1 MRTRHNLRYTLEK
14 TLRPYLEKLRQQA
27 QATPAGIRK
36 QMLLCI
42 SASLLLTI
50 LVFFLGLQDGVLK
63 EGFRLP
69 RSGYGGAKQYITLEV
84 SGLTEDTSVPLDIT
98 VSPKRY
104 TEEEANA
111 VFREIYDQLEELV
124 VAEGESFANLQH
136 DLRLMTKLPKYGVQL
151 SWDFY
156 PELDPALDA
165 GSVPQDVDVPAEA
178 AVEGEVPQD
187 ADAASKALAEN
198 EQSAGEDAMPEALA
212 EGGVSADEDVLPED
226 ADATAIAMADQREA
240 ARAYYRKYRHLMDS
254 DGTLHNETLPPGTVV
269 TGYLSLIMSTDIVPT
284 STDGAT
290 KYLKTQYHSAP
301 YRIYVGIVP
310 RALSRYES
318 LLLQLQQAITA
329 EDEGSL
335 GENMLSLPTE
345 IDGQRIYYSEH
356 EDQSYLLLPLLGVI
370 AAMAIYMRQGQARR
384 TEKKQREALLML
396 DYSELVSKLMVYIGA
411 GLTVRNALETISQHF
426 DALIARGIKA
436 DRPLYQELRT
446 MVIQFRRNMPES
458 EIYLSFGRR
467 VNLKPY
473 TKLVSLIEQNRM
485 NGARNLRA
493 MLELE
498 MEDAFEQRKTTARRL
513 GEEAGT
519 KLLLPLFIMLGI
531 VMIIV
536 IVPAMSALG

>member
-1 MRTRHNLRYTLEK
+1 MRTRHSLRRTLEK
-14 TLRPYLEKLRQQA
+14 TLRPYLQKLRQQA

-69 RSGYGGAKQYITLEV
+69 RSGYGGSKQYITLEV

-156 PELDPALDA
+156 PELDPALAA
-165 GSVPQDVDVPAEA
+165 GSVPQDTDA
-178 AVEGEVPQD
+178 ATETAGEGEMP
-187 ADAASKALAEN
+187 L
-198 EQSAGEDAMPEALA
+198 GEDAPAEALA
-212 EGGVSADEDVLPED
+212 EGEVSMDEDASAETLAEGEAAIED
-226 ADATAIAMADQREA
+226 ANATAIAMAEQREA

-284 STDGAT
+284 STDGET

-318 LLLQLQQAITA
+318 LLLQLQQAITT

-356 EDQSYLLLPLLGVI
+356 EDRSYLLLPLLGVI

-426 DALIARGIKA
+426 DALIARGIKE

-519 KLLLPLFIMLGI
+519 KLLIPLFIMLGI

>member
-1 MRTRHNLRYTLEK
+1 MRTRHSLHRTLEK
-14 TLRPYLEKLRQQA
+14 TLRPFLQKLRQQA
-27 QATPAGIRK
+27 RATPAEIRK

-50 LVFFLGLQDGVLK
+50 LVFFLGLQDGTLK

-69 RSGYGGAKQYITLEV
+69 RSGYGGSKQYITLEV

-104 TEEEANA
+104 TEEEADA
-111 VFREIYDQLEELV
+111 VFREIYEQLEELV

-136 DLRLMTKLPKYGVQL
+136 DLHLMTKLPKYGVQL

-156 PELDPALDA
+156 PELDPTIAV
-165 GSVPQDVDVPAEA
+165 GSVPQDDDVSAEA
-178 AVEGEVPQD
+178 WTEDKVATDEDAITED
-187 ADAASKALAEN
+187 ADAAAIGMAE
-198 EQSAGEDAMPEALA
+198 
-212 EGGVSADEDVLPED
+212 
-226 ADATAIAMADQREA
+226 QREA
-240 ARAYYRKYRHLMDS
+240 ARSYYRKYRHLMDS

-269 TGYLSLIMSTDIVPT
+269 TGYLSLIMSTDIVPENV
-284 STDGAT
+284 DGEA

-310 RALSRYES
+310 RELSRYES

-335 GENMLSLPTE
+335 GETMLSLPTE

-356 EDQSYLLLPLLGVI
+356 EDRSYLLLPLLGVI

-498 MEDAFEQRKTTARRL
+498 MEDAFEQRKMTARRL

>member
-1 MRTRHNLRYTLEK
+1 MRTRHALRRTLEK
-14 TLRPYLEKLRQQA
+14 TLQPYLQKLRQQA
-27 QATPAGIRK
+27 QATPAEIRK

-50 LVFFLGLQDGVLK
+50 LVFFLGLQDGTLK

-69 RSGYGGAKQYITLEV
+69 RSGYGGSKQYITLEV

-98 VSPKRY
+98 VNPKRY

-136 DLRLMTKLPKYGVQL
+136 DLHLMTKLPKYGVQL

-156 PELDPALDA
+156 PELDPALA
-165 GSVPQDVDVPAEA
+165 SGSLPQD
-178 AVEGEVPQD
+178 
-187 ADAASKALAEN
+187 
-198 EQSAGEDAMPEALA
+198 EDAPAEALA
-212 EGGVSADEDVLPED
+212 EDAVSADVDAPAEALPEGEVTAEA
-226 ADATAIAMADQREA
+226 ADAVAIAMAEQREA

-269 TGYLSLIMSTDIVPT
+269 TGYLSLIMSTDIVPK
-284 STDGAT
+284 STDGET

-301 YRIYVGIVP
+301 YRIYVSIVP

-356 EDQSYLLLPLLGVI
+356 EDRSYLLLPLLGVI
-370 AAMAIYMRQGQARR
+370 AAMSIYMRQGQARR

-426 DALIARGIKA
+426 DALIARGIKE

>member
-1 MRTRHNLRYTLEK
+1 MRTRHSLRRTLEK
-14 TLRPYLEKLRQQA
+14 TLRPYLQKLRQQA

-42 SASLLLTI
+42 STSLLLTI

-69 RSGYGGAKQYITLEV
+69 RSGYGGSKQYITLEV

-156 PELDPALDA
+156 PELDPALAA
-165 GSVPQDVDVPAEA
+165 GSVTP
-178 AVEGEVPQD
+178 
-187 ADAASKALAEN
+187 
-198 EQSAGEDAMPEALA
+198 
-212 EGGVSADEDVLPED
+212 DE
-226 ADATAIAMADQREA
+226 

-254 DGTLHNETLPPGTVV
+254 DGTLHNETLAPGTVV

-284 STDGAT
+284 DTDGET

-318 LLLQLQQAITA
+318 LLLQLQQAITT

-356 EDQSYLLLPLLGVI
+356 EDRSYLLLPLLGVI

-426 DALIARGIKA
+426 DALIARGIKE

>member
-1 MRTRHNLRYTLEK
+1 MRTRHALRRTLEK
-14 TLRPYLEKLRQQA
+14 TLQPYLQKLRQQA
-27 QATPAGIRK
+27 QATPAEIRK

-50 LVFFLGLQDGVLK
+50 LVFFLGLQDGTLK

-69 RSGYGGAKQYITLEV
+69 RSGYGGSKQYITLEV

-98 VSPKRY
+98 VNPKRY

-136 DLRLMTKLPKYGVQL
+136 DLHLMTKLPKYGVQL

-156 PELDPALDA
+156 PELDPALA
-165 GSVPQDVDVPAEA
+165 SGSLPQD
-178 AVEGEVPQD
+178 
-187 ADAASKALAEN
+187 
-198 EQSAGEDAMPEALA
+198 EDAPAEALA
-212 EGGVSADEDVLPED
+212 EDAVSADVDAPAEALPEGEVTAEA
-226 ADATAIAMADQREA
+226 ADAVAIAMAEQREA

-269 TGYLSLIMSTDIVPT
+269 TGYLSLIMSTDIVPK
-284 STDGAT
+284 STEGET
-290 KYLKTQYHSAP
+290 KYLKTQYHAAP
-301 YRIYVGIVP
+301 YRIYVSIVP

-345 IDGQRIYYSEH
+345 IDGQRICYSEH
-356 EDQSYLLLPLLGVI
+356 EDRSYLLLPLLGVI

-426 DALIARGIKA
+426 DALIARGIKE

>member
-1 MRTRHNLRYTLEK
+1 MRTRHSLRRTLEK
-14 TLRPYLEKLRQQA
+14 TLLPYLQKLRQQA
-27 QATPAGIRK
+27 QATPVEIRK

-63 EGFRLP
+63 EGFCLP
-69 RSGYGGAKQYITLEV
+69 RSGYGGQKQYITLEV

-104 TEEEANA
+104 TEEEADA

-156 PELDPALDA
+156 PELDPALAA
-165 GSVPQDVDVPAEA
+165 GSVPQDEDAPAEA
-178 AVEGEVPQD
+178 TGEGEMPLGDD
-187 ADAASKALAEN
+187 APA
-198 EQSAGEDAMPEALA
+198 EALA
-212 EGGVSADEDVLPED
+212 EGEAVTED
-226 ADATAIAMADQREA
+226 ADATAIAMAEQREA

-254 DGTLHNETLPPGTVV
+254 DGTLHNETLAPGTVV

-284 STDGAT
+284 STDGET

-318 LLLQLQQAITA
+318 LLLQLQQAITS

-356 EDQSYLLLPLLGVI
+356 EDRSYLLLPLLGVI

-384 TEKKQREALLML
+384 TEKKQREALLKL

-426 DALIARGIKA
+426 DTLIARGIKE

-498 MEDAFEQRKTTARRL
+498 MEDSFEQRKTTARRL

>member
-1 MRTRHNLRYTLEK
+1 MRTRHSLRRTLEK
-14 TLRPYLEKLRQQA
+14 TLRPYLQKLRQQA
-27 QATPAGIRK
+27 QATPAEIRK

-42 SASLLLTI
+42 CASLLLTI
-50 LVFFLGLQDGVLK
+50 LVFFLGLQDGTLK

-69 RSGYGGAKQYITLEV
+69 RSGYGGSKQYITLEV

-104 TEEEANA
+104 TEEEADA

-136 DLRLMTKLPKYGVQL
+136 DLHLMTKLPKYGVQL

-156 PELDPALDA
+156 PELDPALTS
-165 GSVPQDVDVPAEA
+165 GSLPQD
-178 AVEGEVPQD
+178 
-187 ADAASKALAEN
+187 
-198 EQSAGEDAMPEALA
+198 EDAPAEALA
-212 EGGVSADEDVLPED
+212 EDAVSADVDAPAEALPEGEVTAEA
-226 ADATAIAMADQREA
+226 ADAVAIAMAEQREA

-269 TGYLSLIMSTDIVPT
+269 TGYLSLIMSTDIVPENV
-284 STDGAT
+284 DGET

-310 RALSRYES
+310 RELSRYES
-318 LLLQLQQAITA
+318 LLLQLQQSITA

-356 EDQSYLLLPLLGVI
+356 EDRSYLLLPLLGVI

-485 NGARNLRA
+485 NGARNLRVL
-493 MLELE
+493 LELE

>member
-1 MRTRHNLRYTLEK
+1 MRTRHSLRRTLEK
-14 TLRPYLEKLRQQA
+14 TLRPYLQKLRQQA

-69 RSGYGGAKQYITLEV
+69 RSGYGGSKQYITLEV

-136 DLRLMTKLPKYGVQL
+136 DLHLMTKLPKYGVQL

-156 PELDPALDA
+156 PELDPALAA
-165 GSVPQDVDVPAEA
+165 GSVTP
-178 AVEGEVPQD
+178 
-187 ADAASKALAEN
+187 
-198 EQSAGEDAMPEALA
+198 
-212 EGGVSADEDVLPED
+212 DE
-226 ADATAIAMADQREA
+226 

-254 DGTLHNETLPPGTVV
+254 DGTLHNETLAPGTVV

-284 STDGAT
+284 GTDGET

-318 LLLQLQQAITA
+318 LLLQLQQAITT

-356 EDQSYLLLPLLGVI
+356 EDRSYLLLPLLGVI

-384 TEKKQREALLML
+384 TEKKQRESLLML

-426 DALIARGIKA
+426 DALIARGIKE

>member
-1 MRTRHNLRYTLEK
+1 MRTRHSLRRTLEK
-14 TLRPYLEKLRQQA
+14 TLRPYLQKLRQQA

-50 LVFFLGLQDGVLK
+50 LVFFLGLQNGVLK

-69 RSGYGGAKQYITLEV
+69 RSGYGGSKQYITLEV

-156 PELDPALDA
+156 PELDPALAA
-165 GSVPQDVDVPAEA
+165 GSVPPDADAPAEA
-178 AVEGEVPQD
+178 AGEGEMPLGDD
-187 ADAASKALAEN
+187 ASAET
-198 EQSAGEDAMPEALA
+198 LA
-212 EGGVSADEDVLPED
+212 EGEAATED
-226 ADATAIAMADQREA
+226 ADTTAIAMAEQREA

-254 DGTLHNETLPPGTVV
+254 DGTLHNETLAPGTVV

-284 STDGAT
+284 STDGET

-318 LLLQLQQAITA
+318 LLLQLQQAITT

-356 EDQSYLLLPLLGVI
+356 EDRSYLLLPLLGVI

-426 DALIARGIKA
+426 DALIARGIKE

>member
-1 MRTRHNLRYTLEK
+1 MRTRHSLRRTLEK
-14 TLRPYLEKLRQQA
+14 TLRPFLQKLRQQA
-27 QATPAGIRK
+27 QATPAEIRK

-50 LVFFLGLQDGVLK
+50 LVFFLGLQDGTLK
-63 EGFRLP
+63 EGFCLP
-69 RSGYGGAKQYITLEV
+69 RSGYGGSKQYITLEV
-84 SGLTEDTSVPLDIT
+84 SGLTEGTSVPLDIT

-104 TEEEANA
+104 TEEEADA
-111 VFREIYDQLEELV
+111 VFREIYGQLEELV

-156 PELDPALDA
+156 PELDPALAA
-165 GSVPQDVDVPAEA
+165 GSVTPDEDAPAEA
-178 AVEGEVPQD
+178 TGEGEMPLGDD
-187 ADAASKALAEN
+187 APA
-198 EQSAGEDAMPEALA
+198 EALA
-212 EGGVSADEDVLPED
+212 EGEAVTED
-226 ADATAIAMADQREA
+226 ADATAIAMAEQREA

-254 DGTLHNETLPPGTVV
+254 DGTLHNETLAPGTVV

-284 STDGAT
+284 STDGET

-356 EDQSYLLLPLLGVI
+356 EDRSYLLLPLLGVI

-426 DALIARGIKA
+426 DALIARGIKE

>member
-1 MRTRHNLRYTLEK
+1 MRARHSLRRTLEK
-14 TLRPYLEKLRQQA
+14 TLRPYLQKLRQQA
-27 QATPAGIRK
+27 QATPAEIRK

-69 RSGYGGAKQYITLEV
+69 RSGYGGSKQYITLEV

-156 PELDPALDA
+156 PELDPALSA
-165 GSVPQDVDVPAEA
+165 GSVLQDTDAA
-178 AVEGEVPQD
+178 AVT
-187 ADAASKALAEN
+187 
-198 EQSAGEDAMPEALA
+198 AGEDEVPLGDDAPAEALA
-212 EGGVSADEDVLPED
+212 EGEVSMDEDASAETLAEGEAATED
-226 ADATAIAMADQREA
+226 ADTTAIAMAEQREA

-254 DGTLHNETLPPGTVV
+254 DGTLHNETLAPGTVV

-284 STDGAT
+284 STDGET

-356 EDQSYLLLPLLGVI
+356 EDRSYLLLPLLGVI

-426 DALIARGIKA
+426 DALIARGIKE

>member
-1 MRTRHNLRYTLEK
+1 MRTRHSLRHTLEK
-14 TLRPYLEKLRQQA
+14 TLRPFLQKLRQQA
-27 QATPAGIRK
+27 QATPAEIRK

-50 LVFFLGLQDGVLK
+50 LVFFLGLQDGTLK

-69 RSGYGGAKQYITLEV
+69 RSGYGGSKQYITLEV

-104 TEEEANA
+104 TEEEADA

-136 DLRLMTKLPKYGVQL
+136 DLHLMTKLPKYGVQL

-156 PELDPALDA
+156 PELDPAMAA
-165 GSVPQDVDVPAEA
+165 GSVPQDEDVPAEA
-178 AVEGEVPQD
+178 VAEDEVPQD
-187 ADAASKALAEN
+187 DDA
-198 EQSAGEDAMPEALA
+198 SAEALA
-212 EGGVSADEDVLPED
+212 EDEAPSDEDTLPED
-226 ADATAIAMADQREA
+226 ADAAAIAMAEQREA

-254 DGTLHNETLPPGTVV
+254 DGTLHNETLAPGTVV
-269 TGYLSLIMSTDIVPT
+269 TGYLSLIMSTDIVPK
-284 STDGAT
+284 SAEGET

-310 RALSRYES
+310 RELSRYES

-356 EDQSYLLLPLLGVI
+356 EDRSYLLLPLLGVV

-426 DALIARGIKA
+426 DALIARGIKE

>member
-1 MRTRHNLRYTLEK
+1 MRTRHSLRHTLEK
-14 TLRPYLEKLRQQA
+14 TLRPYLQKLRQQA

-50 LVFFLGLQDGVLK
+50 LVFFLGLQDGTLK

-69 RSGYGGAKQYITLEV
+69 RSGYGGSKQYITLEV

-104 TEEEANA
+104 TEEEADA
-111 VFREIYDQLEELV
+111 VFREIYEQLEELV
-124 VAEGESFANLQH
+124 VAKGESFANLQH
-136 DLRLMTKLPKYGVQL
+136 DLHLMTKLPKYGVQL

-156 PELDPALDA
+156 PELDPAM
-165 GSVPQDVDVPAEA
+165 AE
-178 AVEGEVPQD
+178 
-187 ADAASKALAEN
+187 
-198 EQSAGEDAMPEALA
+198 
-212 EGGVSADEDVLPED
+212 
-226 ADATAIAMADQREA
+226 QREA

-254 DGTLHNETLPPGTVV
+254 DGTLHNETLAPGTVV
-269 TGYLSLIMSTDIVPT
+269 TGYLSLIMSTDIVPK
-284 STDGAT
+284 SAEGET

-310 RALSRYES
+310 RELSRYES

-356 EDQSYLLLPLLGVI
+356 EDRSYLLLPLLGVI

-426 DALIARGIKA
+426 DALIARGIKE

>member
-1 MRTRHNLRYTLEK
+1 MRTRHSLRHTLEK
-14 TLRPYLEKLRQQA
+14 TLRPYLQKLRQQA

-69 RSGYGGAKQYITLEV
+69 RSGYGGSKQYITLEV

-156 PELDPALDA
+156 PELDPALSA
-165 GSVPQDVDVPAEA
+165 GSVTPDADAPAEA
-178 AVEGEVPQD
+178 AAADEMLLDEDASAETLAEGEVSMDVD
-187 ADAASKALAEN
+187 APAEVAAEN
-198 EQSAGEDAMPEALA
+198 
-212 EGGVSADEDVLPED
+212 
-226 ADATAIAMADQREA
+226 ADATAIAMAEQREA

-284 STDGAT
+284 STDGET
-290 KYLKTQYHSAP
+290 KYLKTQYHSTP

-318 LLLQLQQAITA
+318 LLLQLQQAITT

-356 EDQSYLLLPLLGVI
+356 EDRSYLLLPLLGVI

-426 DALIARGIKA
+426 DALISRGIKE

>member
-1 MRTRHNLRYTLEK
+1 MRTRHSLRRTLEK
-14 TLRPYLEKLRQQA
+14 TLRPYLQKLRQQA
-27 QATPAGIRK
+27 QATPVGIRK

-69 RSGYGGAKQYITLEV
+69 RSGYGGSKQYITLEV

-136 DLRLMTKLPKYGVQL
+136 DLHLMTKLPKYGVQL

-156 PELDPALDA
+156 PELDPALDT
-165 GSVPQDVDVPAEA
+165 GSVPQDTDTAAETAGEDEAAMDENASAETLAEGEA
-178 AVEGEVPQD
+178 AV
-187 ADAASKALAEN
+187 
-198 EQSAGEDAMPEALA
+198 
-212 EGGVSADEDVLPED
+212 ED
-226 ADATAIAMADQREA
+226 ADATAIAMAEQREA

-284 STDGAT
+284 STDGET

-318 LLLQLQQAITA
+318 LLLQLQQAITT

-356 EDQSYLLLPLLGVI
+356 KDRSYLLLPLLGVI

-426 DALIARGIKA
+426 DALIARGIKE

>member
-1 MRTRHNLRYTLEK
+1 MRTRHSLRRTLEK
-14 TLRPYLEKLRQQA
+14 TLRPFLQKLRQQA
-27 QATPAGIRK
+27 QATPAEIRK

-50 LVFFLGLQDGVLK
+50 LVFFLGLQDGTLK

-69 RSGYGGAKQYITLEV
+69 RSGYGGSKQYITLEV

-104 TEEEANA
+104 TEEEADA
-111 VFREIYDQLEELV
+111 VFREIYEQLEELV

-136 DLRLMTKLPKYGVQL
+136 DLHLMTKLPKYGVEL

-156 PELDPALDA
+156 PELDPAM
-165 GSVPQDVDVPAEA
+165 S
-178 AVEGEVPQD
+178 
-187 ADAASKALAEN
+187 
-198 EQSAGEDAMPEALA
+198 EQ
-212 EGGVSADEDVLPED
+212 
-226 ADATAIAMADQREA
+226 QEA

-269 TGYLSLIMSTDIVPT
+269 TGYLSLIMSTDIVPK
-284 STDGAT
+284 DVDNEV

-310 RALSRYES
+310 RELSRYES

-356 EDQSYLLLPLLGVI
+356 EDRSYLLLPLLGVI

>member
-1 MRTRHNLRYTLEK
+1 MRTRHSLRRTLEK
-14 TLRPYLEKLRQQA
+14 TLRPYLQKLRQQA

-69 RSGYGGAKQYITLEV
+69 RSGYGGSKQYITLEV

-156 PELDPALDA
+156 PELDPALAA
-165 GSVPQDVDVPAEA
+165 GSVTP
-178 AVEGEVPQD
+178 
-187 ADAASKALAEN
+187 
-198 EQSAGEDAMPEALA
+198 
-212 EGGVSADEDVLPED
+212 DE
-226 ADATAIAMADQREA
+226 

-254 DGTLHNETLPPGTVV
+254 DGTLHNETLAPGTVV

-284 STDGAT
+284 GTDGET

-318 LLLQLQQAITA
+318 LLLQLQQAITT

-356 EDQSYLLLPLLGVI
+356 EDRSYLLLPLLGVI

-426 DALIARGIKA
+426 DALLARGIKE

>member
-1 MRTRHNLRYTLEK
+1 MRTRHSLRHTLEK
-14 TLRPYLEKLRQQA
+14 TLRPFLQKLRQQA
-27 QATPAGIRK
+27 QATPAEIRK

-50 LVFFLGLQDGVLK
+50 LVFFLGLQDGTLK

-69 RSGYGGAKQYITLEV
+69 RSSYGGQKQYITLEV

-104 TEEEANA
+104 TEEEADA

-136 DLRLMTKLPKYGVQL
+136 DLHLMTKLPKYGVQL

-156 PELDPALDA
+156 PELDPAIAA
-165 GSVPQDVDVPAEA
+165 GSVPQDEDVPAEA
-178 AVEGEVPQD
+178 
-187 ADAASKALAEN
+187 LAEN
-198 EQSAGEDAMPEALA
+198 EVPKDDDASAEALV
-212 EGGVSADEDVLPED
+212 EGEAPSDEDTLPED
-226 ADATAIAMADQREA
+226 ADATAIAMAEQREA

-254 DGTLHNETLPPGTVV
+254 DGTLHNETLAPGTVV
-269 TGYLSLIMSTDIVPT
+269 TGYLSLIMSTDIVPK
-284 STDGAT
+284 SAEGET

-310 RALSRYES
+310 RELSRYES

-356 EDQSYLLLPLLGVI
+356 EDRSYLLLPLLGVI

-426 DALIARGIKA
+426 DALIARGIKE

>member
-1 MRTRHNLRYTLEK
+1 MRTRHSLRRTLEK
-14 TLRPYLEKLRQQA
+14 TLRPYLQKLRQQA

-50 LVFFLGLQDGVLK
+50 LVFFLGLQDGTLK

-69 RSGYGGAKQYITLEV
+69 RSGYGGSKQYITLEV

-104 TEEEANA
+104 TEEEAEA
-111 VFREIYDQLEELV
+111 VFREIYEQLEELV

-136 DLRLMTKLPKYGVQL
+136 DLHLMTKLPKYGVQL

-156 PELDPALDA
+156 PELDPAMAA
-165 GSVPQDVDVPAEA
+165 GSVPQDEDVPAEA
-178 AVEGEVPQD
+178 WTEGEAPQDEDAAVETSDESEAPVDEVVLAETVSEGEAATEA
-187 ADAASKALAEN
+187 ADAA
-198 EQSAGEDAMPEALA
+198 
-212 EGGVSADEDVLPED
+212 
-226 ADATAIAMADQREA
+226 TIAMAEQREA

-269 TGYLSLIMSTDIVPT
+269 TGYLSLIMSTDIVPENV
-284 STDGAT
+284 DGEA

-310 RALSRYES
+310 RELSRYES

-345 IDGQRIYYSEH
+345 IDGQRIFYSEH
-356 EDQSYLLLPLLGVI
+356 EDRSYLLLPLLGVI

-426 DALIARGIKA
+426 DALIARGIKE

>member
-1 MRTRHNLRYTLEK
+1 MKTRHSLRRTLEK
-14 TLRPYLEKLRQQA
+14 TLLPYLQKLRQQA
-27 QATPAGIRK
+27 QATPVEIRK

-63 EGFRLP
+63 EGFCLP
-69 RSGYGGAKQYITLEV
+69 RSGYGGSKQYITLEV
-84 SGLTEDTSVPLDIT
+84 SGLTEGTSVPLDIT

-136 DLRLMTKLPKYGVQL
+136 DLHLMTKLPKYGVQL

-156 PELDPALDA
+156 PELDPAMAA
-165 GSVPQDVDVPAEA
+165 GSVPQDEDVPAESWTEDEVETDEDA
-178 AVEGEVPQD
+178 AVETSDEGEAPSD
-187 ADAASKALAEN
+187 EDTLTEAADAA
-198 EQSAGEDAMPEALA
+198 
-212 EGGVSADEDVLPED
+212 
-226 ADATAIAMADQREA
+226 AIAMSEQREA

-269 TGYLSLIMSTDIVPT
+269 TGYLSLIMSTDIVPK
-284 STDGAT
+284 SAEGET

-310 RALSRYES
+310 RELSRYES

-329 EDEGSL
+329 EDECSL

-356 EDQSYLLLPLLGVI
+356 EDRSYLLLPLLGVV

-426 DALIARGIKA
+426 DALIARGIKE

-485 NGARNLRA
+485 NGARNLRVL
-493 MLELE
+493 LELE

>member
-1 MRTRHNLRYTLEK
+1 MRTRHSLRRTLEK
-14 TLRPYLEKLRQQA
+14 TLRPYLQKLRQQA

-69 RSGYGGAKQYITLEV
+69 RSGYGGSKQYITLEV

-156 PELDPALDA
+156 PELDPALAA
-165 GSVPQDVDVPAEA
+165 GSVTP
-178 AVEGEVPQD
+178 
-187 ADAASKALAEN
+187 
-198 EQSAGEDAMPEALA
+198 
-212 EGGVSADEDVLPED
+212 DE
-226 ADATAIAMADQREA
+226 

-254 DGTLHNETLPPGTVV
+254 DGTLHNETLAPGTVV

-284 STDGAT
+284 GTDGET

-318 LLLQLQQAITA
+318 LLLQLQQAITT

-356 EDQSYLLLPLLGVI
+356 EDRSYLLLPLLGVI

-426 DALIARGIKA
+426 DALISRGIKE

>member
-1 MRTRHNLRYTLEK
+1 MRTRHSLRRTLEK
-14 TLRPYLEKLRQQA
+14 TLRPYLQKLRQQA

-69 RSGYGGAKQYITLEV
+69 RSGYGGSKQYITLEV

-156 PELDPALDA
+156 PELDPALAA
-165 GSVPQDVDVPAEA
+165 GSVTP
-178 AVEGEVPQD
+178 
-187 ADAASKALAEN
+187 
-198 EQSAGEDAMPEALA
+198 
-212 EGGVSADEDVLPED
+212 DE
-226 ADATAIAMADQREA
+226 

-284 STDGAT
+284 GTDGET

-318 LLLQLQQAITA
+318 LLLQLQQAITT

-356 EDQSYLLLPLLGVI
+356 EDRSYLLLPLLGVI

-384 TEKKQREALLML
+384 TEKKQRESLLML

-426 DALIARGIKA
+426 DALIARGIKE
-436 DRPLYQELRT
+436 DRPLYHELRT

>member
-1 MRTRHNLRYTLEK
+1 MRTRHSLRRTLEK
-14 TLRPYLEKLRQQA
+14 TLRPYLQKLRQQA

-69 RSGYGGAKQYITLEV
+69 RSGYGGSKQYITLEV

-156 PELDPALDA
+156 PELDPALA
-165 GSVPQDVDVPAEA
+165 SGSVPPDADAPAEA
-178 AVEGEVPQD
+178 AGEGEMPLGDD
-187 ADAASKALAEN
+187 ASAET
-198 EQSAGEDAMPEALA
+198 LA
-212 EGGVSADEDVLPED
+212 EGEAATED
-226 ADATAIAMADQREA
+226 ADTTAIAMAEQREA

-284 STDGAT
+284 STDGET

-318 LLLQLQQAITA
+318 LLLQLQQAITT

-356 EDQSYLLLPLLGVI
+356 EDRSYLLLPLLGVI

-426 DALIARGIKA
+426 DALIARGIKE

-458 EIYLSFGRR
+458 DIYLSFGRR

-498 MEDAFEQRKTTARRL
+498 MGDAFEQRKTTARRL

>member
-1 MRTRHNLRYTLEK
+1 MRTRHSLRRTLEK
-14 TLRPYLEKLRQQA
+14 TLLPYLQKLRQQA
-27 QATPAGIRK
+27 QATPAGIRN

-69 RSGYGGAKQYITLEV
+69 RSGYGGSKQYITLEV

-165 GSVPQDVDVPAEA
+165 GSVPL
-178 AVEGEVPQD
+178 D
-187 ADAASKALAEN
+187 ADAPAEV
-198 EQSAGEDAMPEALA
+198 AGEGEMPLGDDASAETLA
-212 EGGVSADEDVLPED
+212 EGEAATED
-226 ADATAIAMADQREA
+226 ADTTAIAMAEQREA

-284 STDGAT
+284 STDGET
-290 KYLKTQYHSAP
+290 KYLKTQYHSTP

-318 LLLQLQQAITA
+318 LLLQLQQAITT

-356 EDQSYLLLPLLGVI
+356 EDRSYLLLPLLGVI

-426 DALIARGIKA
+426 DALIARGIKE

-498 MEDAFEQRKTTARRL
+498 MGDAFEQRKTTARRL

>member
-1 MRTRHNLRYTLEK
+1 MRTRHALRRTLEK
-14 TLRPYLEKLRQQA
+14 TLQPYLQKLRQQA
-27 QATPAGIRK
+27 QATPAEIRK

-50 LVFFLGLQDGVLK
+50 LVFFLGLQDGTLK

-69 RSGYGGAKQYITLEV
+69 RSGYGGSKQYITLEV

-136 DLRLMTKLPKYGVQL
+136 DLHLMTKLPKYGVQL

-156 PELDPALDA
+156 PELDPALA
-165 GSVPQDVDVPAEA
+165 SGSLPQD
-178 AVEGEVPQD
+178 
-187 ADAASKALAEN
+187 
-198 EQSAGEDAMPEALA
+198 EDAPAEALA
-212 EGGVSADEDVLPED
+212 EDAVSADVDAPAEALPEGEVTAEA
-226 ADATAIAMADQREA
+226 ADAVAIAMAEQREA

-269 TGYLSLIMSTDIVPT
+269 TGYLSLIMSTDIVPK
-284 STDGAT
+284 STEGET

-301 YRIYVGIVP
+301 YRIYVSIVP

-345 IDGQRIYYSEH
+345 IDGQRICYSEH
-356 EDQSYLLLPLLGVI
+356 EDRSYLLLPLLGVI

-426 DALIARGIKA
+426 DALIARGIKE

>member
-1 MRTRHNLRYTLEK
+1 MRARHSLRRTLEK
-14 TLRPYLEKLRQQA
+14 TLRPYLQKLRQQA
-27 QATPAGIRK
+27 QATPVGIRK

-69 RSGYGGAKQYITLEV
+69 RSGYGGSKQYITLEV

-104 TEEEANA
+104 TEEEADA
-111 VFREIYDQLEELV
+111 VFREIYGQLEELV

-156 PELDPALDA
+156 PELDPALAA
-165 GSVPQDVDVPAEA
+165 GSVTPDEDAPAEA
-178 AVEGEVPQD
+178 TGEGEMPLGDD
-187 ADAASKALAEN
+187 APA
-198 EQSAGEDAMPEALA
+198 EALA
-212 EGGVSADEDVLPED
+212 EGEAVTED
-226 ADATAIAMADQREA
+226 ADATAIAMAEQREA

-254 DGTLHNETLPPGTVV
+254 DGTLHNETLAPGTVV

-284 STDGAT
+284 STDGET

-356 EDQSYLLLPLLGVI
+356 EDRSYLLLPLLGVI

-426 DALIARGIKA
+426 DALIARGIKE

>member
-1 MRTRHNLRYTLEK
+1 MRTRHSLRRTLEK
-14 TLRPYLEKLRQQA
+14 TLRPFLQKLRQQA
-27 QATPAGIRK
+27 QATPAEIRK

-50 LVFFLGLQDGVLK
+50 LVFFLGLQDGTLK
-63 EGFRLP
+63 EGFCLP
-69 RSGYGGAKQYITLEV
+69 RSGYGGSKQYITLEV
-84 SGLTEDTSVPLDIT
+84 SGLTEGTSVPLDIT

-156 PELDPALDA
+156 PELDPALAA
-165 GSVPQDVDVPAEA
+165 GSVPLDEDAPAEA
-178 AVEGEVPQD
+178 TGEGEMPLGDD
-187 ADAASKALAEN
+187 APA
-198 EQSAGEDAMPEALA
+198 EALA
-212 EGGVSADEDVLPED
+212 EGEAVTED
-226 ADATAIAMADQREA
+226 ADATAIAMAEQREA

-254 DGTLHNETLPPGTVV
+254 DGTLHNETLAPGTVV

-284 STDGAT
+284 STDGET

-318 LLLQLQQAITA
+318 LLLQLQQAITS

-356 EDQSYLLLPLLGVI
+356 EDRSYLLLPLLGVI

-426 DALIARGIKA
+426 DALIARGIKE

>member
-1 MRTRHNLRYTLEK
+1 MRTRHSLRRTLEK
-14 TLRPYLEKLRQQA
+14 TLRPYLQKLRQQA

-50 LVFFLGLQDGVLK
+50 LVFFLGLQDGTLK

-69 RSGYGGAKQYITLEV
+69 RSGYGGSKQYITLEV

-104 TEEEANA
+104 TEEEADA

-136 DLRLMTKLPKYGVQL
+136 DLHLMTKLPKYGVQL

-156 PELDPALDA
+156 PELDPAMAA
-165 GSVPQDVDVPAEA
+165 GSVPQDEDVPAEA
-178 AVEGEVPQD
+178 LAEDRLPQDADAPAEALDEDEVPQD
-187 ADAASKALAEN
+187 ADAA
-198 EQSAGEDAMPEALA
+198 
-212 EGGVSADEDVLPED
+212 
-226 ADATAIAMADQREA
+226 AIAMAEQREA

-269 TGYLSLIMSTDIVPT
+269 TGYLSLIMSTDIVPENV
-284 STDGAT
+284 DGET

-310 RALSRYES
+310 RELSRYES

-329 EDEGSL
+329 EDAGSL

-356 EDQSYLLLPLLGVI
+356 EDRSYLLLPLLGVI

-426 DALIARGIKA
+426 DALIARGIKE

-493 MLELE
+493 LLELE

>member
-1 MRTRHNLRYTLEK
+1 MRTRHSLRRTLEK
-14 TLRPYLEKLRQQA
+14 TLRPFLQKLRQQA
-27 QATPAGIRK
+27 QATPAEIRK

-50 LVFFLGLQDGVLK
+50 LVFFLGLQDGTLK
-63 EGFRLP
+63 EGFCLP
-69 RSGYGGAKQYITLEV
+69 RSGYGGSKQYITLEV
-84 SGLTEDTSVPLDIT
+84 SGLTEGTSVPLDIT

-104 TEEEANA
+104 TEEEADA

-156 PELDPALDA
+156 PELDPALAA
-165 GSVPQDVDVPAEA
+165 GSVTPDEDAPAEA
-178 AVEGEVPQD
+178 TGEGEMPLGDD
-187 ADAASKALAEN
+187 APA
-198 EQSAGEDAMPEALA
+198 EALA
-212 EGGVSADEDVLPED
+212 EGEAVTED
-226 ADATAIAMADQREA
+226 ADATAIAMAEQREA

-254 DGTLHNETLPPGTVV
+254 DGTLHNETLAPGTVV

-284 STDGAT
+284 STDGET

-356 EDQSYLLLPLLGVI
+356 EDRSYLLLPLLGVI

-426 DALIARGIKA
+426 DALIARGIKE

>member
-1 MRTRHNLRYTLEK
+1 MRTRHSLRRTLEK
-14 TLRPYLEKLRQQA
+14 TLRPFLQKLRQQA
-27 QATPAGIRK
+27 RATPAEIRK

-50 LVFFLGLQDGVLK
+50 LVFFLGLQDGTLK

-69 RSGYGGAKQYITLEV
+69 RSSYGGSKQYITLEV

-104 TEEEANA
+104 TEEEAEA
-111 VFREIYDQLEELV
+111 VFREIYEQLEELV

-136 DLRLMTKLPKYGVQL
+136 DLHLMTKLPKYGVQL

-156 PELDPALDA
+156 PELDPAIAA
-165 GSVPQDVDVPAEA
+165 GSVPQDEDVLPEALAED
-178 AVEGEVPQD
+178 EVPQD
-187 ADAASKALAEN
+187 ADAPAEAWT
-198 EQSAGEDAMPEALA
+198 EGEAP
-212 EGGVSADEDVLPED
+212 SDEDTMPED
-226 ADATAIAMADQREA
+226 ADAAAIAMAEQREA

-269 TGYLSLIMSTDIVPT
+269 TGYLSLIMSTDIVPENV
-284 STDGAT
+284 DGEA

-310 RALSRYES
+310 RELSRYES

-345 IDGQRIYYSEH
+345 IDGQRIFYSEH
-356 EDQSYLLLPLLGVI
+356 EDRSYLLLPLLGVI

>member
-1 MRTRHNLRYTLEK
+1 MRTRHSLRRTLEK
-14 TLRPYLEKLRQQA
+14 TLRPYLQKLRQQA
-27 QATPAGIRK
+27 LATPAGIRK

-69 RSGYGGAKQYITLEV
+69 RSGYGGSKQYITLEV

-156 PELDPALDA
+156 PELDPALAA
-165 GSVPQDVDVPAEA
+165 GSVTP
-178 AVEGEVPQD
+178 
-187 ADAASKALAEN
+187 
-198 EQSAGEDAMPEALA
+198 
-212 EGGVSADEDVLPED
+212 DE
-226 ADATAIAMADQREA
+226 

-254 DGTLHNETLPPGTVV
+254 DGTLHNETLAPGTVV

-284 STDGAT
+284 GTDGET

-318 LLLQLQQAITA
+318 LLLQLQQAITT

-356 EDQSYLLLPLLGVI
+356 EDRSYLLLPLLGVI

-426 DALIARGIKA
+426 DALIARGIKE

>member
-1 MRTRHNLRYTLEK
+1 MRTRHSLRRTLEK
-14 TLRPYLEKLRQQA
+14 TLRPYLQKLRQQA
-27 QATPAGIRK
+27 QATPVGIRK

-69 RSGYGGAKQYITLEV
+69 RSGYGGSKQYITLEV

-156 PELDPALDA
+156 PELDPALAA
-165 GSVPQDVDVPAEA
+165 GSVTP
-178 AVEGEVPQD
+178 
-187 ADAASKALAEN
+187 
-198 EQSAGEDAMPEALA
+198 
-212 EGGVSADEDVLPED
+212 DE
-226 ADATAIAMADQREA
+226 

-254 DGTLHNETLPPGTVV
+254 DGTLHNETLAPGTVV

-284 STDGAT
+284 GTDGET

-318 LLLQLQQAITA
+318 LLLQLQQAITT

-356 EDQSYLLLPLLGVI
+356 EDRSYLLLPLLGVI

-426 DALIARGIKA
+426 DALIARGIKE

>member
-1 MRTRHNLRYTLEK
+1 MRTRHSLRRTLEK
-14 TLRPYLEKLRQQA
+14 TLRPYLQKLRQQA
-27 QATPAGIRK
+27 QATPVGIRK

-69 RSGYGGAKQYITLEV
+69 RSGYGGSKQYITLEV

-156 PELDPALDA
+156 PELDPALAA
-165 GSVPQDVDVPAEA
+165 GSVTP
-178 AVEGEVPQD
+178 
-187 ADAASKALAEN
+187 
-198 EQSAGEDAMPEALA
+198 
-212 EGGVSADEDVLPED
+212 DE
-226 ADATAIAMADQREA
+226 

-254 DGTLHNETLPPGTVV
+254 DGTLHNETLAPGTVV

-284 STDGAT
+284 GTDGET

-318 LLLQLQQAITA
+318 LLLQLQQAITT

-356 EDQSYLLLPLLGVI
+356 EDRSYLLLPLLGVI

-384 TEKKQREALLML
+384 TEKKQRESLLML

-426 DALIARGIKA
+426 DALISRGIKE

>member
-1 MRTRHNLRYTLEK
+1 MRTRHSLRRTLEK
-14 TLRPYLEKLRQQA
+14 TLRPYLQKLRQQA

-50 LVFFLGLQDGVLK
+50 LVFFLRLQDGVLK

-69 RSGYGGAKQYITLEV
+69 RSGYGGSKQYITLEV

-156 PELDPALDA
+156 PELDPALAA
-165 GSVPQDVDVPAEA
+165 GSVTPDADAAAETA
-178 AVEGEVPQD
+178 GEGEVPLGDD
-187 ADAASKALAEN
+187 APA
-198 EQSAGEDAMPEALA
+198 EALA
-212 EGGVSADEDVLPED
+212 EGEVSMDEDAAAED
-226 ADATAIAMADQREA
+226 ADATAIAMAEQREA

-254 DGTLHNETLPPGTVV
+254 DGTLHNETLAPGTVV

-284 STDGAT
+284 GTDGET

-318 LLLQLQQAITA
+318 LLLQLQQAITT

-356 EDQSYLLLPLLGVI
+356 EDRSYLLLPLLGVI

-426 DALIARGIKA
+426 DALIARGIKE

>member
-1 MRTRHNLRYTLEK
+1 MRTRHSLRRTLEK
-14 TLRPYLEKLRQQA
+14 TLRPYLQKLRQQA

-69 RSGYGGAKQYITLEV
+69 RSGYGGSKQHITLEV

-156 PELDPALDA
+156 PELDPALAA
-165 GSVPQDVDVPAEA
+165 GSVTP
-178 AVEGEVPQD
+178 
-187 ADAASKALAEN
+187 
-198 EQSAGEDAMPEALA
+198 
-212 EGGVSADEDVLPED
+212 DE
-226 ADATAIAMADQREA
+226 

-254 DGTLHNETLPPGTVV
+254 DGTLHNETLAPGTVV

-284 STDGAT
+284 GTDGET

-318 LLLQLQQAITA
+318 LLLQLQQAITT

-356 EDQSYLLLPLLGVI
+356 EDRSYLLLPLLGVI

-426 DALIARGIKA
+426 DALIARGIKE

>member
-1 MRTRHNLRYTLEK
+1 MRTRQTLRRTLEK
-14 TLRPYLEKLRQQA
+14 TLRPYLQKLRQQA
-27 QATPAGIRK
+27 QATPAEIRK

-69 RSGYGGAKQYITLEV
+69 RSGYGGSKQYITLEV

-156 PELDPALDA
+156 PELDPALSA
-165 GSVPQDVDVPAEA
+165 GSVTQDE
-178 AVEGEVPQD
+178 
-187 ADAASKALAEN
+187 
-198 EQSAGEDAMPEALA
+198 
-212 EGGVSADEDVLPED
+212 
-226 ADATAIAMADQREA
+226 

-254 DGTLHNETLPPGTVV
+254 DGTLHNETLAPGTVV

-284 STDGAT
+284 STDGET

-318 LLLQLQQAITA
+318 LLLQLQQAITT

-356 EDQSYLLLPLLGVI
+356 EDRSYLLLPLLGVI

-426 DALIARGIKA
+426 DALIARGIKE

>member
-1 MRTRHNLRYTLEK
+1 MRTRHSLRRTLEK
-14 TLRPYLEKLRQQA
+14 TLLPYLQKLRQQA
-27 QATPAGIRK
+27 QATPVEIRK

-63 EGFRLP
+63 EGFCLP
-69 RSGYGGAKQYITLEV
+69 RSGYGGQKQYITLEV

-151 SWDFY
+151 SGDFY
-156 PELDPALDA
+156 PELDPALAA
-165 GSVPQDVDVPAEA
+165 GSVPPDTDAAAETA
-178 AVEGEVPQD
+178 GEGEMPLGDD
-187 ADAASKALAEN
+187 A
-198 EQSAGEDAMPEALA
+198 SAEALA
-212 EGGVSADEDVLPED
+212 EGEAVTED
-226 ADATAIAMADQREA
+226 ADATAIAMAEQREA

-254 DGTLHNETLPPGTVV
+254 DGTLHNETLAPGTVV
-269 TGYLSLIMSTDIVPT
+269 TGYLSLIMRTDIVPT
-284 STDGAT
+284 STDGET

-318 LLLQLQQAITA
+318 LLLQLQQAITT

-356 EDQSYLLLPLLGVI
+356 EDRSYLLLPLLGVI

-426 DALIARGIKA
+426 DALIARGIKE

>member
-1 MRTRHNLRYTLEK
+1 MRTRHSLRRTLEK
-14 TLRPYLEKLRQQA
+14 TLRPFLQKLRQQA
-27 QATPAGIRK
+27 QATPAEIRK

-50 LVFFLGLQDGVLK
+50 LVFFLGLQDGTLK

-69 RSGYGGAKQYITLEV
+69 RSGYGGQKQYITLEV

-104 TEEEANA
+104 TEEEADA
-111 VFREIYDQLEELV
+111 VFREIYEQLEELV

-136 DLRLMTKLPKYGVQL
+136 DLHLMTKLPKYGVQL

-156 PELDPALDA
+156 PELDPAMAA
-165 GSVPQDVDVPAEA
+165 GSVPQDADAPAEA
-178 AVEGEVPQD
+178 WTEDEVPQDADAPAEALAEDEVPQD
-187 ADAASKALAEN
+187 ADAA
-198 EQSAGEDAMPEALA
+198 
-212 EGGVSADEDVLPED
+212 
-226 ADATAIAMADQREA
+226 AIAMAEQREA

-284 STDGAT
+284 STDGET

-356 EDQSYLLLPLLGVI
+356 EDRSYLLLPLLGVI

-426 DALIARGIKA
+426 DALIARGIKE

>member
-1 MRTRHNLRYTLEK
+1 MRTRHSLRRTLEK
-14 TLRPYLEKLRQQA
+14 TLQPYLQKLRQQA
-27 QATPAGIRK
+27 QATPAEIRK

-50 LVFFLGLQDGVLK
+50 LVFFLGLQDGTLK

-69 RSGYGGAKQYITLEV
+69 RSGYGGSKQYITLEV

-136 DLRLMTKLPKYGVQL
+136 DLHLMTKLPKYGVQL

-156 PELDPALDA
+156 PELDPALTS
-165 GSVPQDVDVPAEA
+165 GSLPQD
-178 AVEGEVPQD
+178 
-187 ADAASKALAEN
+187 
-198 EQSAGEDAMPEALA
+198 EDAPAEALA
-212 EGGVSADEDVLPED
+212 EDAVSADVDAPAEALPEGEVTAEA
-226 ADATAIAMADQREA
+226 ADAVAIAMAEQRAA

-269 TGYLSLIMSTDIVPT
+269 TGYLSLIMSTDIVPK
-284 STDGAT
+284 STDGET

-301 YRIYVGIVP
+301 YRIYVSIVP

-345 IDGQRIYYSEH
+345 IDGQRICYSEH
-356 EDQSYLLLPLLGVI
+356 EDRSYLLLPLLGVI

-426 DALIARGIKA
+426 DALIARGIKE